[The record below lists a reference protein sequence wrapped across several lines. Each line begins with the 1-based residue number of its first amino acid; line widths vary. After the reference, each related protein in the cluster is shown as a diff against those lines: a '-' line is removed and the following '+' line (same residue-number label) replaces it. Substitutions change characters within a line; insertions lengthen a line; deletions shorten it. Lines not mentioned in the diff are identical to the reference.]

1 MARVSGLPLVMILD
15 YQIPAHLEPR
25 FLHGD
30 VFLVEVSQAAQEIP
44 QRFRRLV
51 GTRRIDEVRRPF
63 HVRFPALVL
72 QYEHSAWRLAR
83 SSEPPL
89 LCGMM

>member
-1 MARVSGLPLVMILD
+1 MSLDNQAPAYQEADLLHRRVVLI
-15 YQIPAHLEPR
+15 
-25 FLHGD
+25 
-30 VFLVEVSQAAQEIP
+30 EVSQAAQEGP

-72 QYEHSAWRLAR
+72 QYEHSA
-83 SSEPPL
+83 
-89 LCGMM
+89 